1 MALPFVTQVE
11 RENYANLWIY
21 NFFISDLHLQES
33 TAELNQQFAAFIQQ
47 LLTLAQNNKRE
58 NTKRHLR
65 LYILGD
71 FLALGIGDFIPDW
84 FKPYQESLQTLA
96 QAGVEIFF
104 MVGNRDFLLGKKFSQ
119 GIGATFLPENTIVD
133 FSTNATGAQAHY
145 QYLSPSLTSIVSN
158 EQTYSERE
166 QLRAEFK
173 HRLQEHTP
181 LAKAEDSL
189 RLWLCHGDNLCLSD
203 EAYQKYRR
211 FIRSGLM
218 QGVEK
223 LIPTWL
229 VKKIAQRISAAS
241 QRKRQE
247 HEERQAQITATWGE
261 LSSLD
266 MADID
271 LNYTQFLAQLSQ
283 ANLLVYGHVHRQR
296 ILSWNLADPQV
307 QAFASGEQNIDFGNL
322 NQVNTPSIYTEVDD
336 LYPIPVGKIRTFTAG
351 IKQEPNLSEQA
362 GNEQAWAKLDALR
375 QNLLPLDRKDFYTAS
390 MADWLSEA
398 DLAQQEQLQAQA
410 VKSWDQQQQ
419 QAQEQVR
426 QRVAWAQQLTQTK
439 QSPTS
444 IGLLVQQ
451 AYSQGQIVNT
461 FAFAFISL

>member
-133 FSTNATGAQAHY
+133 FSTNATGAQAYY

-158 EQTYSERE
+158 EQTYSKRE
-166 QLRAEFK
+166 QLCAEFK
-173 HRLQEHTP
+173 HRLQEHAP
-181 LAKAEDSL
+181 LAKTEDSL

-247 HEERQAQITATWGE
+247 HEERQTQITATWGE

-271 LNYTQFLAQLSQ
+271 LNYTHFLAQLSQ

-307 QAFASGEQNIDFGNL
+307 QAYASGEQKIAFGNL

-351 IKQEPNLSEQA
+351 IKQEPDAS
-362 GNEQAWAKLDALR
+362 EQAWAKLDALS
-375 QNLLPLDRKDFYTAS
+375 QNLLPLTRQDFYTAS

-398 DLAQQEQLQAQA
+398 DLAHQEQLQAQA
-410 VKSWDQQQQ
+410 VKSWQQ

-426 QRVAWAQQLTQTK
+426 QKVAWTQTK

-451 AYSQGQIVNT
+451 AYSQEQIVNT